1 MTPCG
6 PVHPWASDNR
16 PCLFLTAQHV
26 PLPPADPSADSV
38 LHVADPFGAALLR
51 TKQALSQG
59 RTSFDVQ
66 QPSLRKIDPKK
77 VSRMVGQDRA
87 AQDAAPSGH
96 PCLHVS

>member
-1 MTPCG
+1 MAPCG

-38 LHVADPFGAALLR
+38 LHAAHPFGAALLR

-66 QPSLRKIDPKK
+66 QPSLRYVDSKK
-77 VSRMVGQDRA
+77 VSRMVGQDCA
-87 AQDAAPSGH
+87 ARIAAPSWY